1 MKKYKLLL
9 WDIDGT
15 ILNFEEAER
24 FAIRKGFATLG
35 IGECTD
41 AMLADY
47 VAINKRYWKMLE
59 RGEMTKPAILEGRFH
74 EFFERYGIDT
84 SLAEE
89 FNAHYQ
95 VDLGDTICFHEN
107 ALELI
112 KEFKNDYKQYAV
124 TNGTS
129 LAQHRKLER
138 SGLADVL
145 DGYFISDE
153 VGYEKPNKQFFD
165 LAFKEIESQIGP
177 FALDEVM
184 IIGDSLTSDILGGNN
199 AGITTCWYNPG
210 AAMNDLNVTVDI
222 ELRSLNELKKI
233 LGIH

>member
-1 MKKYKLLL
+1 MKKYKILL

-24 FAIRKGFATLG
+24 FAIRKGFSTLG

-41 AMLADY
+41 EMLADY
-47 VAINKRYWKMLE
+47 ATINKRYWKMLE
-59 RGEMTKPAILEGRFH
+59 RGEMTKPEILEGRFH
-74 EFFERYGIDT
+74 EFFEKYGIDT
-84 SLAEE
+84 SLADE

-112 KEFKNDYKQYAV
+112 KEFKNTYKQYAV
-124 TNGTS
+124 TNGTA
-129 LAQHRKLER
+129 LAQHRKLEQ
-138 SGLADVL
+138 SGLVDVL

-153 VGYEKPNKQFFD
+153 VGYEKPNKHFFTI
-165 LAFKEIESQIGP
+165 AFKEIEAQIGA
-177 FALDEVM
+177 FDLSEVM

-210 AAMNDLNVTVDI
+210 AVSCDLDVTVDI
-222 ELRSLNELKKI
+222 EIRSLNELKTI
-233 LGIH
+233 LF